1 MNPHGWDSNP
11 AKTQFGTNP
20 HEQDLNPA
28 KTHGTWFQDLMKVR
42 FLMSLHRKNPVREE
56 VIDKKWIIYRGN
68 TPHRQGVGITE
79 GEFRGLKMWC
89 GELL

>member
-1 MNPHGWDSNP
+1 
-11 AKTQFGTNP
+11 
-20 HEQDLNPA
+20 
-28 KTHGTWFQDLMKVR
+28 MKVR